1 MKINDQEQKFRGKK
15 HETQR
20 SAPKV
25 NRLFKEITFV
35 SKKIWSLYNF
45 TLA

>member
-1 MKINDQEQKFRGKK
+1 MTKSKNAEEKK